1 MIMNMVIAVILDPIN
16 SLNNNVALA
25 FLGTT
30 SEKLKIKCDWDD
42 KTYETAQATWK
53 DRQGPFAAPDSYV
66 RKFFDPKDPS
76 MGPYLKMV
84 VSEMAVLVIDP
95 VAFEN
100 QVDAKTLDIAFKLFN
115 YKDSTVAMVAS
126 ELSDLQNSD
135 KGMDKFDAFSS
146 TFLRNGSDNICHY

>member
-1 MIMNMVIAVILDPIN
+1 MIMNMIIAVIMDPAN

-30 SEKLKIKCDWDD
+30 SEKLKAKCGWDD
-42 KTYETAQATWK
+42 KTYNTAMATWQ
-53 DRQGPFAAPDSYV
+53 DRQGPFTAPDSYV

-76 MGPYLKMV
+76 LGPYLKMV
-84 VSEMAVLVIDP
+84 VSEMAILVIDS

-100 QVDAKTLDIAFKLFN
+100 QVDSKTLDIAFKLFN
-115 YKDSTVAMVAS
+115 YRDSTVALVAS

-146 TFLRNGSDNICHY
+146 SFLRT